1 MVAFLQAAEKK
12 RGGGVR
18 SSFLKVQ
25 LRKKGWIVFAVL
37 NFGLKIKWE
46 DVFLSFIWLETL
58 FFLS

>member
-12 RGGGVR
+12 GGR
-18 SSFLKVQ
+18 FSFLKVQ

-37 NFGLKIKWE
+37 IFGLKIKWE
-46 DVFLSFIWLETL
+46 DVFLSLIWLETL